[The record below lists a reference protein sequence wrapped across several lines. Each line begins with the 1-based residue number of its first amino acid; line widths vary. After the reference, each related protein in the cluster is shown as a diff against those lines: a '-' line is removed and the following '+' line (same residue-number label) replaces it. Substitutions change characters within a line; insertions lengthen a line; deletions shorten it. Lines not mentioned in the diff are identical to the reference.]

1 VADLFASSPV
11 VQSLSGV
18 CHLVGA
24 DISCTV
30 SSFVQIIHADAIKSA
45 DAIKTV
51 LTFPSACPCRSA
63 NSQTG
68 HIKRRD
74 AFTADN
80 SSNSLSTTPLSQ

>member
-1 VADLFASSPV
+1 MADLFASSPV

-24 DISCTV
+24 DSSCTV
-30 SSFVQIIHADAIKSA
+30 SPFVQITHADASKNA

-63 NSQTG
+63 NSQTS
-68 HIKRRD
+68 HIKRCD
-74 AFTADN
+74 AFNADN
-80 SSNSLSTTPLSQ
+80 LSNSLSTTPLSQ